1 MNFILMVLADTG
13 FGDRKTGQSFLAML
27 RDAKLTGTEVLSVQL
42 CRVVNPSYPWFLAL
56 IYPLST
62 TVQ

>member
-1 MNFILMVLADTG
+1 MHFILMVLADTG
-13 FGDRKTGQSFLAML
+13 FGDRKSGQSLLAIL
-27 RDAKLTGTEVLSVQL
+27 RDDKLTGTEVLSVQL
-42 CRVVNPSYPWFLAL
+42 CRAVNPPYPWVLAL